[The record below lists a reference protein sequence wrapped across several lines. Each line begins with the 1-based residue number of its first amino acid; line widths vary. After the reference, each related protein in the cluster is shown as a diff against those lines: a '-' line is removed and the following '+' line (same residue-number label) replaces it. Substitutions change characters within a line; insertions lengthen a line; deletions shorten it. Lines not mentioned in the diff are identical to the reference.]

1 MGMSRML
8 KWVLWLSLALNLLIT
23 PALAET
29 TQEVVN
35 KAPNGLA
42 LTPPMGW
49 NSWNK
54 FACDVNERVVRDT
67 ADAMV
72 GSGMRD
78 AGYQYVVVDDC
89 WAGPRDSNG
98 FITADPQRFPSGMK
112 ALGDYIHSRGL
123 RHQSPRCT
131 CGLPDRSSRSS
142 PACRRPAPG
151 RSTSLPA

>member
-1 MGMSRML
+1 MSRIVGL
-8 KWVLWLSLALNLLIT
+8 VLCLLLACAT

-29 TQEVVN
+29 TQEAVN
-35 KAPNGLA
+35 KGANGLA

-54 FACDVNERVVRDT
+54 FQCNINERVVRDT

-72 GSGMRD
+72 TSGMRD

-98 FITADPQRFPSGMK
+98 FITADPRRF
-112 ALGDYIHSRGL
+112 
-123 RHQSPRCT
+123 
-131 CGLPDRSSRSS
+131 
-142 PACRRPAPG
+142 
-151 RSTSLPA
+151 